1 MTEARTG
8 PATVSPRIVLAVVSF
23 GVFIAADDLT
33 VVATMLRQIIGDLD
47 ITLPD
52 GFDETAWIVNAYLV
66 AYVAVMPFMG
76 RVSDIFGRRK
86 VFLWSLAVFLA
97 GSIWI
102 PFTTSLG
109 PFIAGRILTAVG
121 GGAMV
126 PVAIAAV
133 ADVYEE
139 QRRPTALGVLGA
151 IDTLGWVWG
160 PLFGAMLVRFLSWRW
175 QFYLNIPLAVIGM
188 AAAWYALRDLDR
200 PARRARIDWGGAV
213 SLAAGL
219 VLLNIALLDSSDIQ
233 SVASLE
239 ELTGAGSRSVL
250 PLYAGA
256 VVALVA
262 FILVERRSRDP
273 LVDLSLFSDRNLSAG
288 IVINFLVGA
297 VLIIAMVDVPLFVN
311 VTESDVG
318 RAAIESGWVLSALT
332 ATMAVAAYAG
342 GRATERTWY
351 RPVTVVGMAAV
362 GTGFLIMGLTWSE
375 STEPGTMAAQLVVLG
390 LGFGLVTAPTN
401 AAVVD
406 AVPPDRRGTAAGL
419 VLLFRLLGLSV
430 GLSGL
435 TAWGLYRF
443 DQLRQQLELPPIG
456 DPGFEAALETAQ
468 AETTA
473 MALAETFLFAAVLSV
488 IALGVAW
495 SLRRSGRGANP
506 GAGRSGGP

>member
-1 MTEARTG
+1 MAEPDRGQQA
-8 PATVSPRIVLAVVSF
+8 VSPRLVLAVVSF
-23 GVFIAADDLT
+23 GVFVAADDLT
-33 VVATMLRQIIGDLD
+33 VVATMLRQIIGDLE

-76 RVSDIFGRRK
+76 RVSDIFGRRR
-86 VFLWSLAVFLA
+86 VFVASLAVFLV
-97 GSIWI
+97 GSVWI
-102 PFTTSLG
+102 PFTSSLG
-109 PFIAGRILTAVG
+109 PFIAGRIMTAIG

-133 ADVYEE
+133 ADAYDE

-160 PLFGAMLVRFLSWRW
+160 PMFGALLVRFLTWRW
-175 QFYLNIPLAVIGM
+175 QFYLNIPLALIGM

-200 PARRARIDWGGAV
+200 PVAGPRIDWGGAIA
-213 SLAAGL
+213 LAAGL
-219 VLLNIALLDSSDIQ
+219 VFLNIALLDSSDIQ
-233 SVASLE
+233 SVSSLE
-239 ELTGAGSRSVL
+239 ELTGAGSQSVI
-250 PLYAGA
+250 PFYVAA

-262 FILVERRSRDP
+262 FVFFERRNRDP
-273 LVDLSLFSDRNLSAG
+273 LIDLDLFRDRNLSAG
-288 IVINFLVGA
+288 IGVNFLIGA

-311 VTESDVG
+311 ITQSNVG
-318 RAAIESGWVLSALT
+318 RAAIDSGWVLSALT
-332 ATMAVAAYAG
+332 ASMALMAYVG

-351 RPVTVVGMAAV
+351 RPVTVVGVLAV
-362 GTGFLIMGLTWSE
+362 IAGFALMGATWSAD
-375 STEPGTMAAQLVVLG
+375 TTPGTMALQLAILG
-390 LGFGLVTAPTN
+390 VGFGLVTAPTN

-406 AVPPDRRGTAAGL
+406 AVPSDRRGTAAGL

-443 DQLRQQLELPPIG
+443 NQLRSSLDLPAIG
-456 DPGFEAALETAQ
+456 DPGFEEALERAQ

-473 MALAETFLFAAVLSV
+473 TALAETFLFAAALSV
-488 IALGVAW
+488 VALGVAW
-495 SLRRSGRGANP
+495 LLRRRRTPAAPEGSGP
-506 GAGRSGGP
+506 